1 MSALCLLAGCSAA
14 SAPAPPPADGHLF
27 TLLPSSYT
35 GVRFENRL
43 TDTHDLNVFTYRNYY
58 NGGGVALGDLTGDGL
73 PEIVLTSNQG
83 GTRVYLNEGK
93 FRFRDVTAEAGLH
106 SKGWT
111 TGVTLA
117 DVNGDGLLDIYVC
130 HAGLDPKLRAN
141 ELYINQGLDAH
152 GVPTFVE
159 QAAAYGVAD
168 TGYSTQAVFFD
179 YDRDGDLDLFV
190 INNSPRPVAGFDL
203 KNTRTVRDPLGG
215 DRLYRNDGGHFVDV
229 SAAAGIYGS
238 EIGLGLGV
246 GVSDLN
252 RDGWPD
258 IYVANDFFE
267 RDYLYINRGD
277 GTFAERLEQ
286 EMPYISL
293 SSMGL
298 DIADVNNDGW
308 PDIYVADML
317 PDDERRL
324 KTTTSFENWHR
335 LQDEVTNGFH
345 YQFTR
350 NMLHLNHGDG
360 TFSDIGQMAGVART
374 DWSWSPLIADLD
386 LDGYKD
392 IYVTNGLAKDVTSQE
407 YIAFLRSRETMV
419 QATRGARVDFQRLV
433 DAMSSTKLPNYAFR
447 NRGDSTFANASASWG
462 LDTPSFSSGAAY
474 GDLDGDGA
482 VDLVVN
488 NVNQEAF
495 VYRNNARTL
504 TPNHYLQV
512 GLEGA
517 GANRFAIGAKV
528 TLWSGTQQFFQE
540 LEPTRGFQSSVDYTL
555 TFGVGLRD
563 TLDSVKVEWPDREG
577 RVSLLTRVAANQR
590 VTLRQSESRAPSP
603 EPRTRGTLL
612 LTDVSD
618 SIRLPYVH
626 QENEFTD
633 FDREPLIP
641 KLLSTEGPM
650 LAVVDVNGDG
660 LDDIFIGAAKGQ
672 AGKLLIQRSDGRFVS
687 TNEKLFEADAVSED
701 LGAVFFDANGDGY
714 PDLYVVSGGSEFSS
728 MAPALQDRLYLN
740 DGRVNFR
747 KAVGSLPPEDVSG
760 SRVAAADYDGD
771 GDVDLFVGGR
781 VVPWHYGA
789 DPKSTLLQNDGNG
802 HFTDVTKRLAPELE
816 HVGMVTD
823 AVWRDVDGDGRPDLI
838 VVGEWM
844 PITVFHNA
852 GGGKLVRRNTPG
864 LEHSQGWWNRIIAG
878 DFAGNG
884 RVDFIVGNLGLN
896 TRLHASEA
904 EPVTMYVKDFAGN
917 GVTDQILSVYNHG
930 TSYPLAMRDELIA
943 ALPYLKA
950 RYPRYADYAGQTVT
964 DIFSAAELAGA
975 TFKQAHTF
983 ATALARN
990 NGDGSFTLVPLPRA
1004 AQLAPVYA
1012 ILARDL
1018 DGDGK
1023 TDLLVAGNFDA
1034 VQPEIGRMSAGYGLV
1049 LRGDGRGQF
1058 TPLRAVESGF
1068 SVPGQAR
1075 DIERVR
1081 TRRGDL
1087 YVVTRNND
1095 RPLIFRSSRPDARL
1109 ASPLSRRLPPLR
1121 PDDDHA
1127 VGAAHAVQRQAGGVL
1142 DDLDRADVAR
1152 IDGPQGRAVS
1162 DVERH
1167 VVDHHQRLVARHER
1181 ADTADAQGEAAARR
1195 ARHQHAGKPARQQ
1208 LLDRLIG
1215 HALDVLLRED

>member
-1 MSALCLLAGCSAA
+1 MLCLLTGCSAA
-14 SAPAPPPADGHLF
+14 GDRALPPVDGHLF
-27 TLLPSSYT
+27 TRLPSTYT

-43 TDTHDLNVFTYRNYY
+43 TDTRDLNVFTYRNYY

-83 GTRVYLNEGK
+83 GTRLYLNEGK
-93 FRFRDVTAEAGLH
+93 FRFRDVTEAAGLK

-117 DVNGDGLLDIYVC
+117 DVNGDGRLDIYVC
-130 HAGLDPKLRAN
+130 HAGNGDARSRAN
-141 ELYINQGLDAH
+141 ELYINQGLNAN

-190 INNSPRPVAGFDL
+190 INNSPRPVVSFEP

-215 DRLYRNDGGHFVDV
+215 AKLYRNDGGHFVDV
-229 SAAAGIYGS
+229 SAAAGVYGS

-246 GVSDLN
+246 VVSDVN

-267 RDYLYINRGD
+267 RDYLYINKGD

-298 DIADVNNDGW
+298 DIADINNDGW

-317 PDDERRL
+317 PDDEHRL
-324 KTTTSFENWHR
+324 KTTTSFETWDR
-335 LQDEVTNGFH
+335 LQAELRNDFY

-350 NMLHLNHGDG
+350 NMLHLNNGNG

-374 DWSWSPLIADLD
+374 DWSWSPLLADLD

-392 IYVTNGLAKDVTSQE
+392 IYVTNGLAKDVTSQD
-407 YIAFLRSRETMV
+407 YIAFLANRETMV
-419 QATRGARVDFQRLV
+419 QAASGSRVDFRRLV

-447 NRGDSTFANASASWG
+447 NRGDLTFSNESAAWA
-462 LDTPSFSSGAAY
+462 LDTPGFSSGAAY

-482 VDLVVN
+482 LDLVVN
-488 NVNQEAF
+488 NVNDAAF

-504 TPNHYLQV
+504 TQNRFLQV
-512 GLEGA
+512 RLDGS
-517 GANRFAIGAKV
+517 GANRFAVGATV
-528 TLWSGTQQFFQE
+528 TLWSGGREFYQE
-540 LEPTRGFQSSVDYTL
+540 EEPTRGFQSSVDYVL
-555 TFGVGLRD
+555 TFGVGPRD
-563 TLDSVKVEWPDREG
+563 TLDSVKVEWPGREG
-577 RVSLLTRVAANQR
+577 RVSLLTHVTANQR
-590 VTLRQSESRAPSP
+590 ITIRESEAVARPAPKPQPVTP
-603 EPRTRGTLL
+603 L
-612 LTDVSD
+612 LTDVTD
-618 SIRLPYVH
+618 QVALPYVH
-626 QENEFTD
+626 RENEFAD

-650 LAVVDVNGDG
+650 VAVADVNGDG
-660 LDDIFIGAAKGQ
+660 LDDMFIGGAKGQ
-672 AGKLLIQRSDGRFVS
+672 AGKLLIQQPDGRFVS
-687 TNEKLFEADAVSED
+687 TNERLFDADAGSED
-701 LGAVFFDANGDGY
+701 IGAVFFDADGDGH
-714 PDLYVVSGGSEFSS
+714 PDLYVVSGGSEFSA

-740 DGRVNFR
+740 DGRGTFR
-747 KAVGSLPPEDVSG
+747 KAVGSLPDEDVSG

-789 DPKSTLLQNDGNG
+789 DPRSMLLQNDGRG

-823 AVWRDVDGDGRPDLI
+823 AIWRDVDGDGRPDLI

-852 GGGKLVRRNTPG
+852 GGGKLVRVKTPG
-864 LEHSQGWWNRIIAG
+864 LEHSEGWWNRIVAG
-878 DFAGNG
+878 DFTGHG

-896 TRLHASEA
+896 TRFQASEA
-904 EPVTMYVKDFAGN
+904 EPVTMYVKDFDRS
-917 GVTDQILSVYNHG
+917 GVSKQILSVYNHG
-930 TSYPLAMRDELIA
+930 TSYPIAMRDELIR
-943 ALPYLKA
+943 ALPYLKP
-950 RYPRYADYAGQTVT
+950 RYPRYQDYAGQTVT

-975 TFKQAHTF
+975 TVKQARTF
-983 ATALARN
+983 ATALVRN
-990 NGDGSFTLVPLPRA
+990 NGDGSFTLSPLPLE
-1004 AQLAPVYA
+1004 AQLAPVYG
-1012 ILARDL
+1012 ILAQDV

-1023 TDLLVAGNFDA
+1023 PDLLLAGNFDG
-1034 VQPEIGRMSAGYGLV
+1034 VQPEIGCMSASYGLV
-1049 LRGDGRGQF
+1049 LRGDGRGRF
-1058 TPLRAVESGF
+1058 TPVPAAQSGF
-1068 SVPGQAR
+1068 MVPGQAR
-1075 DIERVR
+1075 DIQRVR

-1087 YVVTRNND
+1087 YVVVRNND
-1095 RPLIFRSSRPDARL
+1095 
-1109 ASPLSRRLPPLR
+1109 
-1121 PDDDHA
+1121 
-1127 VGAAHAVQRQAGGVL
+1127 
-1142 DDLDRADVAR
+1142 
-1152 IDGPQGRAVS
+1152 
-1162 DVERH
+1162 
-1167 VVDHHQRLVARHER
+1167 
-1181 ADTADAQGEAAARR
+1181 
-1195 ARHQHAGKPARQQ
+1195 
-1208 LLDRLIG
+1208 
-1215 HALDVLLRED
+1215 HALVFRAAPSH

>member
-1 MSALCLLAGCSAA
+1 MTPRWSAGSRRLPRITMSWRRFRRRRSTRTRCCVRIRGTAPQRAHRHAGWAPPALMLMAHRVGAQHAAPLHVFLPALCLLAGCSAA
-14 SAPAPPPADGHLF
+14 STPAPPPADGHLF
-27 TLLPSSYT
+27 TLLPPSYT

-83 GTRVYLNEGK
+83 GTRLYLNEGK

-106 SKGWT
+106 SRGWT

-159 QAAAYGVAD
+159 QAAAYGVGES
-168 TGYSTQAVFFD
+168 GYSTQAVFFD

-190 INNSPRPVAGFDL
+190 INNSPRPVVSFEL
-203 KNTRTVRDPLGG
+203 KNTRDVRDPLGG
-215 DRLYRNDGGHFVDV
+215 ARLYRNDGGHFVDV
-229 SAAAGIYGS
+229 SAGAGIYGS

-252 RDGWPD
+252 HDGWPD

-267 RDYLYINRGD
+267 RDYLYINQGD
-277 GTFAERLEQ
+277 GTFSERLEQ

-317 PDDERRL
+317 PDDEHRL
-324 KTTTSFENWHR
+324 KTTTSFESWGR
-335 LQDEVTNGFH
+335 LQAELRNGFY

-350 NMLHLNHGDG
+350 NMLHLNNGNV
-360 TFSDIGQMAGVART
+360 TISDLGQMAGVART
-374 DWSWSPLIADLD
+374 DWSWSVLLADLD

-392 IYVTNGLAKDVTSQE
+392 IYVTNGLAKDVTSQD
-407 YIAFLRSRETMV
+407 YIAFLANRETMI
-419 QATRGARVDFQRLV
+419 QATSGGRVDFRRLV

-447 NRGDSTFANASASWG
+447 NLGDLTFSNESATWG
-462 LDTPSFSSGAAY
+462 LDTLSFSSGAAY

-482 VDLVVN
+482 LDLVVN
-488 NVNQEAF
+488 NVNDAAF

-504 TPNHYLQV
+504 TQNRFLQV
-512 GLEGA
+512 RLDGS
-517 GANRFAIGAKV
+517 GANRFAVGAKV
-528 TLWSGTQQFFQE
+528 TLWSGGREFYQE
-540 LEPTRGFQSSVDYTL
+540 EEPTRGFQSSVDYVL
-555 TFGVGLRD
+555 TFGVGPRD
-563 TLDSVKVEWPDREG
+563 TLDSVKVEWPGREG
-577 RVSLLTRVAANQR
+577 RVSLLTHVTANQR
-590 VTLRQSESRAPSP
+590 ITIRESEAVARPAPK
-603 EPRTRGTLL
+603 PRLLTPL
-612 LTDVSD
+612 LTDVTD
-618 SIRLPYVH
+618 PVALPYVH
-626 QENEFTD
+626 RENEFAD

-650 LAVVDVNGDG
+650 LAVADVNGDG
-660 LDDIFIGAAKGQ
+660 LDDMFIGGAKGQ
-672 AGKLLIQRSDGRFVS
+672 AGKLLIQQPDGRFVS
-687 TNEKLFEADAVSED
+687 TDERLFVADAGSED
-701 LGAVFFDANGDGY
+701 IGAVFFDADGDGH
-714 PDLYVVSGGSEFSS
+714 PDLYVVSGGSEFSA

-740 DGRVNFR
+740 DGRGTFR
-747 KAVGSLPPEDVSG
+747 KAVGSLPDEDVSG

-781 VVPWHYGA
+781 VVPWHYGV
-789 DPKSTLLQNDGNG
+789 DPRSMLLQNDGRG

-823 AVWRDVDGDGRPDLI
+823 AIWRDVDGDGRPDLI

-844 PITVFHNA
+844 AITVFHNA
-852 GGGKLVRRNTPG
+852 GGGNLVRLNTPG
-864 LEHSQGWWNRIIAG
+864 LEKSEGWWNRIVAG
-878 DFAGNG
+878 DFTGQG

-896 TRLHASEA
+896 TRFQASEA
-904 EPVTMYVKDFAGN
+904 EPVTMYVKDYDRS
-917 GVTDQILSVYNHG
+917 GVSKQILSVYNHG
-930 TSYPLAMRDELIA
+930 TSYPIAMRDELIR

-950 RYPRYADYAGQTVT
+950 RYPRYEDYAGQTVT

-975 TFKQAHTF
+975 TVKQAHTF

-990 NGDGSFTLVPLPRA
+990 NGDGSFTLIPLPLE
-1004 AQLAPVYA
+1004 AQLAPVYG
-1012 ILARDL
+1012 ILAQDV

-1023 TDLLVAGNFDA
+1023 PDLLLAGNFDG
-1034 VQPEIGRMSAGYGLV
+1034 VQPEIGRMSASYGLV
-1049 LRGDGRGQF
+1049 LRGDGRGRF
-1058 TPLRAVESGF
+1058 TPVPAAQSGF
-1068 SVPGQAR
+1068 MVPGQAR
-1075 DIERVR
+1075 DIQRVK

-1095 RPLIFRSSRPDARL
+1095 RALVF
-1109 ASPLSRRLPPLR
+1109 
-1121 PDDDHA
+1121 
-1127 VGAAHAVQRQAGGVL
+1127 
-1142 DDLDRADVAR
+1142 
-1152 IDGPQGRAVS
+1152 RAVAS
-1162 DVERH
+1162 H
-1167 VVDHHQRLVARHER
+1167 
-1181 ADTADAQGEAAARR
+1181 
-1195 ARHQHAGKPARQQ
+1195 
-1208 LLDRLIG
+1208 
-1215 HALDVLLRED
+1215 

>member
-1 MSALCLLAGCSAA
+1 MTPRWSAGSRRLRRITMSWRRFRRRRSTRTPSYVRTRGTEPQRAHRHAGWAPPALMLMAHRVGAQRAAPLHVFLPALCLLAGCSAA
-14 SAPAPPPADGHLF
+14 STPGPPAADGHLF
-27 TLLPSSYT
+27 TLLPPTYT

-43 TDTHDLNVFTYRNYY
+43 TDTRGLNVFTYRNYY

-83 GTRVYLNEGK
+83 GTRLYLNEGK

-106 SKGWT
+106 SRGWT

-168 TGYSTQAVFFD
+168 SGYSTQAVFFD

-252 RDGWPD
+252 HDGWPD

-267 RDYLYINRGD
+267 RDYLYINKGD

-308 PDIYVADML
+308 PDVYVADML

-324 KTTTSFENWHR
+324 KTTTAFENWHR
-335 LQDEVTNGFH
+335 LQEEVRNDFH

-350 NMLHLNHGDG
+350 NMLHLNNRNG

-392 IYVTNGLAKDVTSQE
+392 LYVTNGLAKDVTSQD

-433 DAMSSTKLPNYAFR
+433 AAMSSTKLPNYAFR
-447 NRGDSTFANASASWG
+447 NRGDSTFANESASWG

-495 VYRNNARTL
+495 VYRNNARML
-504 TPNHYLQV
+504 TPNHYLQLR
-512 GLEGA
+512 LEGK
-517 GANRFAIGAKV
+517 GANRFGIGAKV
-528 TLWSGTQQFFQE
+528 TLWSGGREFYQE
-540 LEPTRGFQSSVDYTL
+540 EEPTRGFQSSVDYVL
-555 TFGVGLRD
+555 TFGVGRRD
-563 TLDSVKVEWPDREG
+563 TLDSVRVEWPDREG

-590 VTLRQSESRAPSP
+590 LTMRESESRAPSP
-603 EPRTRGTLL
+603 EPRAPSAPILRDV
-612 LTDVSD
+612 TDAVA
-618 SIRLPYVH
+618 LPYTH
-626 QENEFTD
+626 HENDFVD

-650 LAVVDVNGDG
+650 VAVGDVNGDG
-660 LDDIFIGAAKGQ
+660 LDDMFIGGAKGQ
-672 AGKLLIQRSDGRFVS
+672 AGKLLIQRPDGRFVS
-687 TNEKLFEADAVSED
+687 TNEKLFEADATSED

-714 PDLYVVSGGSEFSS
+714 PDLYVVSGGSEFSPGS
-728 MAPALQDRLYLN
+728 PALQDRLYLN
-740 DGRVNFR
+740 DGRGNFR

-789 DPKSTLLQNDGNG
+789 DPKSTLLQNDGHG
-802 HFTDVTKRLAPELE
+802 HFTDVTRRLAPELE

-823 AVWRDVDGDGRPDLI
+823 AIWRDVDGDGRPDLI

-852 GGGKLVRRNTPG
+852 GGGKLVRVKTPG
-864 LEHSQGWWNRIIAG
+864 LEHSEGWWNRIVAG
-878 DFAGNG
+878 DFTGHG
-884 RVDFIVGNLGLN
+884 RVDFIVANLGLN
-896 TRLHASEA
+896 TRFQASEA
-904 EPVTMYVKDFAGN
+904 EPVTMYVKDFDRS
-917 GVTDQILSVYNHG
+917 GVSKQILSVYNHG
-930 TSYPLAMRDELIA
+930 TSYPIAMRDELIR
-943 ALPYLKA
+943 ALPYLKP
-950 RYPRYADYAGQTVT
+950 RYPRYQDYAGQTVT

-975 TFKQAHTF
+975 TVKQARTF
-983 ATALARN
+983 ATALVRN
-990 NGDGSFTLVPLPRA
+990 NGDGSFTLSPLPLE
-1004 AQLAPVYA
+1004 AQLAPVYG
-1012 ILARDL
+1012 ILTQDV

-1023 TDLLVAGNFDA
+1023 PDLLLAGNFDG
-1034 VQPEIGRMSAGYGLV
+1034 VQPEIGRMSASYGLV
-1049 LRGDGRGQF
+1049 LRGDGRGRF
-1058 TPLRAVESGF
+1058 TPVPAAQSGF
-1068 SVPGQAR
+1068 MVPGQAR
-1075 DIERVR
+1075 DIQRVR

-1087 YVVTRNND
+1087 YVVARNND
-1095 RPLIFRSSRPDARL
+1095 
-1109 ASPLSRRLPPLR
+1109 
-1121 PDDDHA
+1121 
-1127 VGAAHAVQRQAGGVL
+1127 
-1142 DDLDRADVAR
+1142 
-1152 IDGPQGRAVS
+1152 
-1162 DVERH
+1162 
-1167 VVDHHQRLVARHER
+1167 
-1181 ADTADAQGEAAARR
+1181 
-1195 ARHQHAGKPARQQ
+1195 
-1208 LLDRLIG
+1208 
-1215 HALDVLLRED
+1215 HALVFRAAPSH

>member
-1 MSALCLLAGCSAA
+1 MLCLLTGCSATA
-14 SAPAPPPADGHLF
+14 DPTLPPADGRLF

-43 TDTHDLNVFTYRNYY
+43 TDTRELNVFTYRNYY

-73 PEIVLTSNQG
+73 PEIVLTSNLG
-83 GTRVYLNEGK
+83 GTRLYLNEGK
-93 FRFRDVTAEAGLH
+93 FRFRDVTQQAGLH
-106 SKGWT
+106 SRGWT

-117 DVNGDGLLDIYVC
+117 DVNGDGRLDMYVC
-130 HAGLDPKLRAN
+130 HAGLGDGRLRAN
-141 ELYINQGLDAH
+141 ELYINQGLNAD

-168 TGYSTQAVFFD
+168 SGYSTQAVFFD

-190 INNSPRPVAGFDL
+190 INNSPRPIASFDL
-203 KNTRTVRDPLGG
+203 KNTRAVRDPLGG
-215 DRLYRNDGGHFVDV
+215 DRLYRNDSGHFVDV
-229 SAAAGIYGS
+229 SAPAGIYGS

-246 GVSDLN
+246 VVSDVN

-267 RDYLYINRGD
+267 RDYLYINQGD

-298 DIADVNNDGW
+298 DIADINNDGW
-308 PDIYVADML
+308 PDLYVADML

-324 KTTTSFENWHR
+324 KTTTSFENRHR
-335 LQDEVTNGFH
+335 LQDEVRNGFH

-392 IYVTNGLAKDVTSQE
+392 IYVTNGLAKDVTSQD
-407 YIAFLRSRETMV
+407 YIAFLANRETMV

-433 DAMSSTKLPNYAFR
+433 DAMTSTKLPNYAFR
-447 NRGDSTFANASASWG
+447 NQGDSTFANASASWG

-495 VYRNNARTL
+495 VYRNNARML
-504 TPNHYLQV
+504 TPNHYLQLR
-512 GLEGA
+512 LEGK

-528 TLWSGTQQFFQE
+528 TLWSGAQQFFQE
-540 LEPTRGFQSSVDYTL
+540 EEPTRGFQSSVDYVL

-563 TLDSVKVEWPDREG
+563 TLDSVQVEWPDREG
-577 RVSLLTRVAANQR
+577 RVSLLMRVAVNQR

-603 EPRTRGTLL
+603 EPRTRGTPL

-626 QENEFTD
+626 RENEFTD

-650 LAVVDVNGDG
+650 LAVADVNGDG
-660 LDDIFIGAAKGQ
+660 LDDIFIGGAKGR
-672 AGKLLIQRSDGRFVS
+672 AGKLLIQRPDGRFVS
-687 TNEKLFEADAVSED
+687 SNEKLFEADATSED

-740 DGRVNFR
+740 DGRGNFR
-747 KAVGSLPPEDVSG
+747 KAAGSLPPEDVSG
-760 SRVAAADYDGD
+760 SRVATADYDGD

-781 VVPWHYGA
+781 VVPWRYGA
-789 DPKSTLLQNDGNG
+789 DPRSMLLQNDGQG
-802 HFTDVTKRLAPELE
+802 HFTDVTQRLAPELE
-816 HVGMVTD
+816 RVGMVTD

-844 PITVFHNA
+844 PITIFRNA
-852 GGGKLVRRNTPG
+852 GGGKLVRLNAPG
-864 LEHSQGWWNRIIAG
+864 LEKCNGWWNRILAG
-878 DFAGNG
+878 DFTGHG

-896 TRLHASEA
+896 TRFQASET
-904 EPVTMYVKDFAGN
+904 EPVTMYVKDFDGS
-917 GVTDQILSVYNHG
+917 GVSKQILSVYNHG
-930 TSYPLAMRDELIA
+930 TSYPLAMRDELIR
-943 ALPYLKA
+943 ALPYLKV
-950 RYPRYADYAGQTVT
+950 RFPRYADYAGQTVT
-964 DIFSAAELAGA
+964 DIFSPTELAGA
-975 TFKQAHTF
+975 TFKRTHTL

-990 NGDGSFTLVPLPRA
+990 NGDGSFTLVPLPLE
-1004 AQLAPVYA
+1004 AQRAPVYG
-1012 ILARDL
+1012 ILAQDV
-1018 DGDGK
+1018 DGGGK
-1023 TDLLVAGNFDA
+1023 PDLLLAGNFDG
-1034 VQPEIGRMSAGYGLV
+1034 VHPEIGRMSASYGLV
-1049 LRGDGRGQF
+1049 LRGDGLGRF
-1058 TPLRAVESGF
+1058 TPVPAVQSGF
-1068 SVPGQAR
+1068 TVPGQAR
-1075 DIERVR
+1075 DVQRVR

-1095 RPLIFRSSRPDARL
+1095 RALVFRSSPPV
-1109 ASPLSRRLPPLR
+1109 PLSLWERG
-1121 PDDDHA
+1121 HE
-1127 VGAAHAVQRQAGGVL
+1127 
-1142 DDLDRADVAR
+1142 
-1152 IDGPQGRAVS
+1152 GR
-1162 DVERH
+1162 
-1167 VVDHHQRLVARHER
+1167 
-1181 ADTADAQGEAAARR
+1181 
-1195 ARHQHAGKPARQQ
+1195 
-1208 LLDRLIG
+1208 
-1215 HALDVLLRED
+1215 

>member
-1 MSALCLLAGCSAA
+1 MESRVGAQQAAPLRLFFVSTLCLFAGCSAA
-14 SAPAPPPADGHLF
+14 SAPPPPPPDGHLF

-43 TDTHDLNVFTYRNYY
+43 TDTRDLNVFTYRNYY
-58 NGGGVALGDLTGDGL
+58 NGGGVAIGDLTGDGL

-83 GTRVYLNEGK
+83 GTRLYLNEGR
-93 FRFRDVTAEAGLH
+93 FRFRDVTEEAGLH

-203 KNTRTVRDPLGG
+203 KNIRSVRDALGG

-267 RDYLYINRGD
+267 RDYLYINQGD

-317 PDDERRL
+317 PDDEYRL
-324 KTTTSFENWHR
+324 KTMSSFEDWHR
-335 LQDEVTNGFH
+335 LQEEVRNGFH

-350 NMLHLNHGDG
+350 NMLHLNNGNG
-360 TFSDIGQMAGVART
+360 SFSEIGQMAGVART

-386 LDGYKD
+386 LDGNKD
-392 IYVTNGLAKDVTSQE
+392 IYVTNGLAKDVTSQD
-407 YIAFLRSRETMV
+407 YIAFLASRETMA
-419 QATRGARVDFQRLV
+419 QSASEGRREGRVDFRRLV
-433 DAMSSTKLPNYAFR
+433 DAMSSTKLPHYAFR
-447 NRGDSTFANASASWG
+447 NRGDLTFENVSAAWG
-462 LDTPSFSSGAAY
+462 LDTPGFANGAAY

-482 VDLVVN
+482 LDLVVN

-495 VYRNNARTL
+495 IYRNNARSL
-504 TPNHYLQV
+504 TQNRYLQV
-512 GLEGA
+512 RLEGA
-517 GANRFAIGAKV
+517 GGNRFAIGAKV
-528 TLWSGTQQFFQE
+528 TLWSGRQQFFQE
-540 LEPTRGFQSSVDYTL
+540 LEPTRGFQSSVDYVL

-563 TLDSVKVEWPDREG
+563 TLDSVKVEWPDRAG
-577 RVSLLTRVAANQR
+577 RVSLLTHVSANQR
-590 VTLRQSESRAPSP
+590 MTIRDSEAGVPP
-603 EPRTRGTLL
+603 PTPRPRPRIPI
-612 LTDVSD
+612 LTDVTD
-618 SIRLPYVH
+618 SIRLPYIH
-626 QENEFTD
+626 HENDFVD

-641 KLLSTEGPM
+641 KLVSTEGPFA
-650 LAVVDVNGDG
+650 AVADVNGDG

-672 AGKLLIQRSDGRFVS
+672 PGKLLIQQPDGRFVS
-687 TNEKLFEADAVSED
+687 TNERLFEADRVSED
-701 LGAVFFDANGDGY
+701 LGAVFFDADGDGH

-728 MAPALQDRLYLN
+728 GAPALQDRLYLN
-740 DGRVNFR
+740 DGRGHFR
-747 KAVGSLPPEDVSG
+747 KAPPGSVPLEDVSG

-781 VVPWHYGA
+781 VVPWRYGA
-789 DPKSTLLQNDGNG
+789 DPPSMLLQNDGRG

-823 AVWRDVDGDGRPDLI
+823 AVWQDVDGDGRLDLV

-844 PITVFHNA
+844 PITIFRNV
-852 GGGKLVRRNTPG
+852 GGGKLVRSKTPG
-864 LEHSQGWWNRIIAG
+864 LDTSEGWWNRIVAG
-878 DFAGNG
+878 DFTGHG
-884 RVDFIVGNLGLN
+884 RVDFIVGNLGWN
-896 TRLHASEA
+896 TRFQASAA
-904 EPVTMYVKDFAGN
+904 EPVTMYVKDFVGN
-917 GVTDQILSVYNHG
+917 SVTDQIVSVFNHG
-930 TSYPLAMRDELIA
+930 TSYPIATRDELIKA
-943 ALPYLKA
+943 IPSLKA
-950 RYPRYADYAGQTVT
+950 RYPRYQDYARQTVT
-964 DIFSAAELAGA
+964 DIFSPDELRGA
-975 TFKQAHTF
+975 TVKQARTF
-983 ATALARN
+983 TTALARN
-990 NGDGSFTLVPLPRA
+990 NGDGSFTLIPLPRE
-1004 AQLAPVYA
+1004 AQLAPVYG
-1012 ILARDL
+1012 ILAGDF

-1023 TDLLVAGNFDA
+1023 TDLLLAGNFDG
-1034 VQPEIGRMSAGYGLV
+1034 VQPEIGRMSASYGLL
-1049 LRGDGRGQF
+1049 LRGDGTGHF
-1058 TPLRAVESGF
+1058 TPVPTAQSGF
-1068 SVPGQAR
+1068 LVRGQAR
-1075 DIERVR
+1075 DIQRVR

-1095 RPLIFRSSRPDARL
+1095 RPLVFRKTL
-1109 ASPLSRRLPPLR
+1109 ASRSL
-1121 PDDDHA
+1121 
-1127 VGAAHAVQRQAGGVL
+1127 
-1142 DDLDRADVAR
+1142 
-1152 IDGPQGRAVS
+1152 
-1162 DVERH
+1162 
-1167 VVDHHQRLVARHER
+1167 
-1181 ADTADAQGEAAARR
+1181 AAA
-1195 ARHQHAGKPARQQ
+1195 G
-1208 LLDRLIG
+1208 
-1215 HALDVLLRED
+1215 ALH

>member
-1 MSALCLLAGCSAA
+1 M
-14 SAPAPPPADGHLF
+14 F

-73 PEIVLTSNQG
+73 PEIVLTSNLG
-83 GTRVYLNEGK
+83 GTRLYLNEGK

-106 SKGWT
+106 SRGWT

-117 DVNGDGLLDIYVC
+117 DVNGDGRLDIYVC
-130 HAGLDPKLRAN
+130 HAGLGDGRLRAN
-141 ELYINQGLDAH
+141 ELYINQGLNAD

-168 TGYSTQAVFFD
+168 SGYSTQAVFFD

-190 INNSPRPVAGFDL
+190 INNSPRPVASFPL
-203 KNTRTVRDPLGG
+203 KNTRNERDPLGG
-215 DRLYRNDGGHFVDV
+215 AKLYRNDGGHFVDV

-246 GVSDLN
+246 VVSDVN

-267 RDYLYINRGD
+267 RDYLYINQGD

-317 PDDERRL
+317 PEDEHRL
-324 KTTTSFENWHR
+324 KTTTSFETWDR
-335 LQDEVTNGFH
+335 LQTDVRNGFY

-350 NMLHLNHGDG
+350 NMLHLNNGNG

-374 DWSWSPLIADLD
+374 DWSWSVLMADLD

-392 IYVTNGLAKDVTSQE
+392 IYVTNGLAKDVTSQD
-407 YIAFLRSRETMV
+407 YIAFLANRETMV
-419 QATRGARVDFQRLV
+419 QATSGGRVDFRRLV
-433 DAMSSTKLPNYAFR
+433 DAMSSTKLSNYAFH
-447 NRGDSTFANASASWG
+447 NRGDLTFSNESAAWG

-482 VDLVVN
+482 LDLVVN

-504 TPNHYLQV
+504 APNRFLQV
-512 GLEGA
+512 QLDGT

-528 TLWSGTQQFFQE
+528 TLWSGGHEFYQE
-540 LEPTRGFQSSVDYTL
+540 MEPTRGFQSSVDYVL
-555 TFGVGLRD
+555 TFGVGQRD

-577 RVSLLTRVAANQR
+577 RVSLLTRVATNQR
-590 VTLRQSESRAPSP
+590 LSIRQSEAVASPTPSP
-603 EPRTRGTLL
+603 KPLAPL
-612 LTDVSD
+612 FTDVTNEVA
-618 SIRLPYVH
+618 LPYVH
-626 QENEFTD
+626 RENDFVD

-650 LAVVDVNGDG
+650 LAVADVNGDG
-660 LDDIFIGAAKGQ
+660 LDDMFIGGAKGQ
-672 AGKLLIQRSDGRFVS
+672 AGKLLIQQPNGRFVS
-687 TNEKLFEADAVSED
+687 TNEKLFEQDAVSED
-701 LGAVFFDANGDGY
+701 LGAVFFDADGDGY
-714 PDLYVVSGGSEFSS
+714 RDLYVVSGGSEFSS

-740 DGRVNFR
+740 DGHGRFR
-747 KAVGSLPPEDVSG
+747 KATGRLPPEDVSG
-760 SRVAAADYDGD
+760 SRVVAADYDGD

-781 VVPWHYGA
+781 VVPWHYGV
-789 DPKSTLLQNDGNG
+789 DPRSMLLQNDGHG
-802 HFTDVTKRLAPELE
+802 HFTDVTRRLAPELE
-816 HVGMVTD
+816 QVGMVTD
-823 AVWRDVDGDGRPDLI
+823 AVWQDVDGDGRPDLV

-852 GGGKLVRRNTPG
+852 GGGRLVRVKTAG
-864 LEHSQGWWNRIIAG
+864 LEKSEGWWNRIVAG
-878 DFAGNG
+878 DFTGHG

-896 TRLHASEA
+896 TRFQASAA
-904 EPVTMYVKDFAGN
+904 EPVTMYVKDFDGN
-917 GVTDQILSVYNHG
+917 GVSKQIVSTYNHG
-930 TSYPLAMRDELIA
+930 TSYPIAMRDELVK
-943 ALPYLKA
+943 ALPYLKP

-964 DIFSAAELAGA
+964 DIFSPTELAGA
-975 TFKQAHTF
+975 TFKQVHTF

-990 NGDGSFTLVPLPRA
+990 NGDGSFTLVPLARE
-1004 AQLAPVYA
+1004 AQLAPVYG
-1012 ILARDL
+1012 ILVQDV

-1023 TDLLVAGNFDA
+1023 PDLLLAGNFDG
-1034 VQPEIGRMSAGYGLV
+1034 VQPEIGRMSASYGLV
-1049 LRGDGRGQF
+1049 LRGDGTGGF
-1058 TPLRAVESGF
+1058 TPVPTAQSGF
-1068 SVPGQAR
+1068 AVPGQAR
-1075 DIERVR
+1075 DIQRVR

-1095 RPLIFRSSRPDARL
+1095 RPLVFRATTAKRTL
-1109 ASPLSRRLPPLR
+1109 AALGLN
-1121 PDDDHA
+1121 DDHP
-1127 VGAAHAVQRQAGGVL
+1127 VGGAHAVHRRFGGVL
-1142 DDLDRADVAR
+1142 EHLDQRDVVR
-1152 IDGPQGRAVS
+1152 IDPLEDSAWSGLH
-1162 DVERH
+1162 RH
-1167 VVDHHQRLVARHER
+1167 VVDHVEGFVAPVER
-1181 ADTADAQGEAAARR
+1181 ADAADANGHATVGRP
-1195 ARHQHAGKPARQQ
+1195 RHQHAGKAVHQQ
-1208 LLDRLIG
+1208 LLDRPAG
-1215 HALDVLLRED
+1215 RALDVLLREC